1 MLHACKGHLFWNVD
15 AGEQARTASEGAR
28 TALEDVSPS
37 SLLYRCIV
45 RLAAVGLRSFSTNV
59 IGAGI
64 KLLVIH
70 KFIFAY
76 VAWQAFFGDYQ
87 IFDAVM
93 ERDK

>member
-1 MLHACKGHLFWNVD
+1 M
-15 AGEQARTASEGAR
+15 
-28 TALEDVSPS
+28 
-37 SLLYRCIV
+37 
-45 RLAAVGLRSFSTNV
+45 RLVAVGLRSFSTNV

-64 KLLVIH
+64 KLLVIY

-87 IFDAVM
+87 IFDTVM